1 MYNIGQLK
9 EVSLLKIFENNYKTF
24 PLNIRFRLSLKMY
37 IKLYDKM
44 QYIFWYGW
52 LPRKHAHMS
61 NFSQNSFIYG
71 FIGSNKFSETKKL
84 FISIDFFLILN
95 THLFVCLKRFVS
107 TAYEMDISFIIFSF
121 LFSPFFCFF
130 CFCFFFLVFDL
141 FYFYIVL
148 LVVFVFVFVE
158 LIEINELPVILLS
171 LR

>member
-24 PLNIRFRLSLKMY
+24 PLNIRFRLSLKMH

-44 QYIFWYGW
+44 QYTFWYGW

-121 LFSPFFCFF
+121 LFSPFFWFFLFLFLFSCVWFVLFLYCFVGCF
-130 CFCFFFLVFDL
+130 CFCFCWT
-141 FYFYIVL
+141 YW
-148 LVVFVFVFVE
+148 
-158 LIEINELPVILLS
+158 N
-171 LR
+171 